1 MCLAVVWLCYLEQDK
16 EVQEFGEAL
25 FQKKA
30 KNEWQ
35 AGVLSLL
42 WLDSVTLWQIYPAK
56 FDEWMFSCIQ
66 ACYLR

>member
-25 FQKKA
+25 FQKES

-35 AGVLSLL
+35 ARVPILFR
-42 WLDSVTLWQIYPAK
+42 LDKCAATYDELMFPRIPA
-56 FDEWMFSCIQ
+56 
-66 ACYLR
+66 